1 MKLKLDLNIYQLP
14 GKKLVAKQDV
24 TGWGLTKIMEFAERQ
39 FTEQNRLCYVADNS
53 GGPLDS
59 LKVRTRAEKL

>member
-14 GKKLVAKQDV
+14 GKALVAKQDI
-24 TGWGLTKIMEFAERQ
+24 TGWGLKKIMAFAEIQ
-39 FTEQNRLCYVADNS
+39 LNYNRLCSVADDS